1 MSEKIKK
8 MYRDAGLT
16 PPDGKGIHTEAFH
29 RCVIDV
35 TKKGGVESPHAVC
48 MESLGR
54 NKAVKKGHRRYK
66 LKSGKRVKI

>member
-1 MSEKIKK
+1 MCDRCDKEGRSRKSPC
-8 MYRDAGLT
+8 RLH
-16 PPDGKGIHTEAFH
+16 GKFG
-29 RCVIDV
+29 VIDV